1 MSDVAKSHTPP
12 PSSMTEPTLTRE
24 PREYDHGR
32 SPASWVG
39 SMTALGGAVVGTIG
53 FLAGVLGVIIAGFVI
68 IGVALIA
75 TVMLRSMGY
84 GQPKPTEGE
93 K

>member
-1 MSDVAKSHTPP
+1 
-12 PSSMTEPTLTRE
+12 
-24 PREYDHGR
+24 
-32 SPASWVG
+32 
-39 SMTALGGAVVGTIG
+39 MTALVGAVVGTIG
-53 FLAGVLGVIIAGFVI
+53 FLAGAVPVIIAGFVI

-84 GQPKPTEGE
+84 GQPSQTEGD